1 METRASHILV
11 GGFVL
16 AFLAGLVAFAIWIA
30 KVDLDAT
37 YREYDIFFDGSVSG
51 LYKRS
56 VVYYLGIPVGDVRDI
71 TLAPH
76 DTQKVR
82 VHVRLRD
89 EVPVTEGASARLEF
103 QGLTGVAYIEL
114 KGGPQGGARI
124 QQRQGQEFPVIPSD
138 PSPLLEFY
146 ESAPNLVNEAIRAI
160 QQVQK
165 LLSDDNIAEVA
176 SILSNVDSVSAN
188 VARGTQDL
196 DTLVT
201 DARALMTRVGETADK
216 ISALADSG
224 NALLEED
231 GKRLVNEAVE
241 TLDAAQAMLERI
253 DLLVDANEETVTQ
266 FVSGSLPEVSRMIVD
281 LRRTARSLSRLVTRI
296 EQNPA
301 EALFGPNEAKF
312 DLESRKVNKEE
323 KQ

>member
-1 METRASHILV
+1 MCSS
-11 GGFVL
+11 
-16 AFLAGLVAFAIWIA
+16 
-30 KVDLDAT
+30 DL
-37 YREYDIFFDGSVSG
+37 
-51 LYKRS
+51 
-56 VVYYLGIPVGDVRDI
+56 
-71 TLAPH
+71 
-76 DTQKVR
+76 
-82 VHVRLRD
+82 
-89 EVPVTEGASARLEF
+89 
-103 QGLTGVAYIEL
+103 
-114 KGGPQGGARI
+114 
-124 QQRQGQEFPVIPSD
+124 
-138 PSPLLEFY
+138 
-146 ESAPNLVNEAIRAI
+146 
-160 QQVQK
+160 
-165 LLSDDNIAEVA
+165 
-176 SILSNVDSVSAN
+176 VSAN

-201 DARALMTRVGETADK
+201 DARALMTRVGDTADK

-296 EQNPA
+296 EQSPA